1 MPSWCCYVKTLGVAP
16 VHYAWHGRVTV
27 ALKLYWSQ
35 MYLCVQSCIYIW
47 RYYNT
52 VPSVLSC
59 YLLKGAAKCQRNKH
73 ILLVTSFVS
82 VLVIEAF
89 ELVLNSGKFIYYI
102 RGGALF
108 TSSIYA
114 VFSLTAVMAGV
125 SSWTDSVWSCIGQR
139 TLVRVVLTTFLTS
152 LTLYIWKLLCRE
164 LPFMNKHSEAFVIRA
179 IQANEGYHIVI

>member
-1 MPSWCCYVKTLGVAP
+1 MVLLCEDTGRGSCALCMAWQGNSGFKTVLKSNVP
-16 VHYAWHGRVTV
+16 VCPVLH
-27 ALKLYWSQ
+27 
-35 MYLCVQSCIYIW
+35 IYIW

-125 SSWTDSVWSCIGQR
+125 SSWIDSVWSCIGQR